1 LSANTNPPRI
11 AIIGAGSWGTA
22 LSVVL
27 GRRELPIRLWVYETD
42 ICENIRKSR
51 QNPVFLQG
59 VDIPPSVEPTNN
71 TAEALDGARIV
82 LSVMPSHVC
91 RPVMRQML
99 PHLRPDMLLVS
110 ATKGLEDET
119 LMRMSEVIVDVL
131 RPAFRP
137 RLGALSGPTFAREV
151 ARGDPTALV
160 IASEDRELA
169 QAIQHAFSGPTF
181 RLYSSE
187 DVVGVEL
194 AASLKNVIA
203 IAAGICDGLGL
214 GSNSIAALIAR
225 GLAEMG
231 RLVER
236 CGGRRDT
243 LAGLAGLG
251 DLVLTC
257 TGGLSRNRTVGQE
270 LGRGK
275 KLSEI
280 LSSMRMVAE
289 GVKTTSAAV
298 ALARRHHLEMP
309 ITEQMHRV
317 LFEERSPQEAI
328 RDLMERELKAE

>member
-1 LSANTNPPRI
+1 
-11 AIIGAGSWGTA
+11 
-22 LSVVL
+22 VVL
-27 GRRELPIRLWVYETD
+27 GKRGLPIRLWVYETD
-42 ICENIRKSR
+42 ICAAIRESR
-51 QNPVFLQG
+51 QNPVFLPSIE
-59 VDIPPSVEPTNN
+59 IPRSVEPTNDLGQ
-71 TAEALDGARIV
+71 ALEGARIV

-91 RPVMRQML
+91 RTVIAGAL
-99 PHLRPDMLLVS
+99 AYLRPEMVFVS
-110 ATKGLEDET
+110 ATKGLEDGT
-119 LMRMSEVIVDVL
+119 LMRMTEVITEVVSA
-131 RPAFRP
+131 RFKP
-137 RLGALSGPTFAREV
+137 RLAAMSGPTFAREV

-160 IASEDRELA
+160 IASADDELA
-169 QAIQHAFSGPTF
+169 REVQRAFSGPTF
-181 RLYSSE
+181 RLYSSR

-231 RLVER
+231 RLIEH

-270 LGRGK
+270 LGRGR
-275 KLSEI
+275 KLAEI
-280 LSSMRMVAE
+280 LASMRMVAE

-298 ALARRHHLEMP
+298 ELARRKGVEMP
-309 ITEQMHRV
+309 ITEQMHEV
-317 LFEERSPQEAI
+317 LFKDRPPRDAI
-328 RDLMERELKAE
+328 RELMERELKPE